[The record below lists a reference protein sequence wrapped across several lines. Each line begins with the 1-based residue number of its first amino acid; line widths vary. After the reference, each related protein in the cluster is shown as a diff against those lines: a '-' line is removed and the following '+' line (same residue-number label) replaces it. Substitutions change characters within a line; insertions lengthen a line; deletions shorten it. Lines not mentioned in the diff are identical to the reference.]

1 MTRPARLR
9 SALLAPSVLGAL
21 LLSGCDRFQPPQTGR
36 TYSNPPVITKA
47 DGTRVESCAD
57 PDILRGPDS
66 NWYLYCTTDPH
77 NSTDRDVGGNLIFHL
92 ISMAKSTDLVNWT
105 YVGDAFTAK
114 PSWVKDDAGLWAPEV
129 VRQGDRY
136 LLYYTASD
144 TKAGGSA
151 IGVAT
156 GPTPTG
162 PWTDS
167 GAPVVE
173 PQPAPQPGADPNG
186 RRWVFDPEVLTDASG
201 TRWMYYGS
209 YFGGISVRQLSAD
222 GLRTDPATQ
231 KEVALDNRYEGAQV
245 VRHEG
250 FYYLMASAT
259 NCCGGPLTGY
269 SVFVGR
275 SASPTGPFVDKD
287 GVSLLDPRVGG
298 TPVLSM
304 NGNRWVG
311 PGHNVVFQDAAG
323 RDWTAYHAIDRFD
336 PYIDVTRNINK
347 RPMLLD
353 PVDWVDGW
361 PTVRGGAW
369 ASDTPQPAPAAR
381 PGEKTAPASP
391 VVANDALGERLD
403 AYSDEFT
410 EATLAPRWTWVRP
423 PAEGVAGLESGTFRF
438 DTQSADLFV
447 DSNNASV
454 LTEDAPAG
462 NYAVE
467 VKLNINLPD
476 SGCCFNYSQGGLVV
490 YGDDNRYLKVA
501 VFSNFNTRQIEFA
514 KEVSAAEAP
523 AGYPRYG
530 NTVLASPGRD
540 TWLRVVRRARGNEE
554 TYTGYS
560 SRDGVNWTRGGTWTH
575 SLGQAKIGLV
585 SMGGAG
591 FTTRFD
597 YVRVY
602 RLKD

>member
-1 MTRPARLR
+1 MPRTARLR
-9 SALLAPSVLGAL
+9 STLLAPSVLGAL
-21 LLSGCDRFQPPQTGR
+21 LLSGCDRFSPPQTGR
-36 TYSNPPVITKA
+36 TYTNPPVITKA

-57 PDILRGPDS
+57 PDILRGTDS
-66 NWYLYCTTDPH
+66 TWYLYCTTDPH
-77 NSTDRDVGGNLIFHL
+77 NASERDAQGNPVFHL
-92 ISMAKSTDLVNWT
+92 ISMAKSADLVNWT
-105 YVGDAFTAK
+105 YVGDAFTTK
-114 PSWVKDDAGLWAPEV
+114 PDWVKDDAGLWAPEV
-129 VRQGDRY
+129 VRQGNTY

-144 TKAGGSA
+144 TEAGGSA

-167 GAPVVE
+167 GTPVVE
-173 PQPAPQPGADPNG
+173 PQPAPGPDADPNG

-201 TRWMYYGS
+201 NRWMYYGS
-209 YFGGISVRQLSAD
+209 YFGGISVRRLSGD

-231 KEVALDNRYEGAQV
+231 REVALDNRYEGAQV
-245 VRHEG
+245 VYHG
-250 FYYLMASAT
+250 GLYYLMASAT

-275 SASPTGPFVDKD
+275 SASPTGPFVDRD

-323 RDWTAYHAIDRFD
+323 RHWTAYHAIDRLD
-336 PYIDVTRNINK
+336 PYLDVTRNLNK

-369 ASDTPQPAPAAR
+369 ASDGTRPAPAAQ
-381 PGEKTAPASP
+381 PGEATAPASA
-391 VVANDALGERLD
+391 VVGQDSLGNQLD
-403 AYSDEFT
+403 AYSDDFT
-410 EATLAPRWTWVRP
+410 GSTLASRWTWVRP
-423 PAEGVAGLESGTFRF
+423 PADGTTGLEDGTFRF
-438 DTQSADLFV
+438 DTQSADLYV
-447 DSNNASV
+447 DSNDASV
-454 LTEDAPAG
+454 LTAEAPTG

-467 VKLNINLPD
+467 VKLNIDLPD
-476 SGCCFNYSQGGLVV
+476 EGCCFNYSQGGLVI
-490 YGDDNRYLKVA
+490 YGDDNRFLKVA

-514 KEVSAAEAP
+514 KEVAAGQE
-523 AGYPRYG
+523 GYPRYG

-540 TWLRVVRRARGNEE
+540 TWLRVVRRASGNEE

-575 SLGQAKIGLV
+575 NLGGAKIGLV

-602 RLKD
+602 NLKD